1 MACVQQPAW
10 QPQRKRCL
18 CTRDTERGSLQVVA
32 DKTSYALSKGVSVI
46 LCVGETL
53 EEREAGKAES
63 VIADQLQPVNSG
75 IKDWK
80 EVVIAYEPVW
90 AIGTGKVAT
99 PDQVRIRCPSWGK
112 AAMAVASHL
121 LGQLTAHAAGSAL
134 TLLTDLLKPAGASD
148 TRLHQGLATRQGVA
162 RGGTG
167 HAHHLWGV
175 GQRWQ
180 LHRAGAGEGHRWVP
194 CGRCIVET

>member
-1 MACVQQPAW
+1 M
-10 QPQRKRCL
+10 
-18 CTRDTERGSLQVVA
+18 A

-63 VIADQLQPVNSG
+63 VIADQLQPVNSS

-99 PDQVRIRCPSWGK
+99 PDQVRSC
-112 AAMAVASHL
+112 
-121 LGQLTAHAAGSAL
+121 
-134 TLLTDLLKPAGASD
+134 
-148 TRLHQGLATRQGVA
+148 
-162 RGGTG
+162 
-167 HAHHLWGV
+167 
-175 GQRWQ
+175 
-180 LHRAGAGEGHRWVP
+180 
-194 CGRCIVET
+194 CCCCC